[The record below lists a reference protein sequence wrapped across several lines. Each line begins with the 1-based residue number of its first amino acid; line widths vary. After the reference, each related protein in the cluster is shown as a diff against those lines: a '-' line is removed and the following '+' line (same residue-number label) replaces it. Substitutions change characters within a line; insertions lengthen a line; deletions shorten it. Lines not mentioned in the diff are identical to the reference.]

1 MPQNDSKL
9 ESTKP
14 RLLAS
19 VHLDA
24 HQDIIDPALAP
35 LKHLTDVLGDFKD
48 EHGTYTRLLAHEER
62 DNLLK
67 CLLDEGLVQNSPFQ
81 AAMALSL
88 LSKLGFEWD
97 Y

>member
-1 MPQNDSKL
+1 M
-9 ESTKP
+9 
-14 RLLAS
+14 LAT
-19 VHLDA
+19 VLLDA

-35 LKHLTDVLGDFKD
+35 LKYLTDVLGAFKD
-48 EHGTYTRLLAHEER
+48 EHGTYIRLLAHEER
-62 DNLLK
+62 DNLVK
-67 CLLDEGLVQNSPFQ
+67 CLLDESLLHNSPFQ